1 MKNMKIIITL
11 LLTLF
16 ALSSCVKEP
25 EYSGDELEARSL
37 KAWIKKNRPELV
49 GNYQEKGGYYVDVLS
64 WGDSEA
70 TATSENDFGGKPI
83 MEQDT
88 CWVFYNFTG
97 YDLDGNVCA
106 TRNEVIARM
115 QAAFSDRTHYVPYGN
130 YCGKE
135 EYYAIVEG
143 SYLASRNKIKLSEE
157 YVASR
162 PDICRGT
169 ELMLR
174 KGSKVRLYLSS
185 TIGYG
190 ADGSSAEGGYEGQYS
205 LDSNVPM
212 ILDMEVVRVV
222 KNPSDNELEMVEAVV
237 KKSNEQSEK
246 TAWHQIEN
254 KEGEEGET
262 DGDNDTESST
272 DTEDTEGENK
282 EPKYYEGIYY
292 SNTFTPT
299 DNFAH
304 LQHMRPDVEGL
315 GNPYKDT
322 KRFADMAEFDK
333 KLWKILNEKFADKI
347 AETSDEDAKEIGE
360 DNSAMIW
367 YVGRFLDGFI
377 FDTNIDEVKEL
388 AFDEK
393 DSGGTALSYSVSSN
407 KDEYISAWAYGI
419 PKLRYGRWGAI
430 ITTSGYAYGSTGV
443 AASTSTSG
451 GSYNAGYNALANL
464 YNYYSM
470 MGSAYY
476 NPYSYYNY
484 YNYYGG
490 YNNYY
495 DYEETTSTIETE
507 IAPYTPLIFYVFV
520 EPTETADE

>member
-115 QAAFSDRTHYVPYGN
+115 QASFSDRTHYVPYGN

-174 KGSKVRLYLSS
+174 KGSKGRLYLSS

-190 ADGSSAEGGYEGQYS
+190 TDGSSAEGGYEGQYS

-299 DNFAH
+299 DDFAH

-377 FDTNIDEVKEL
+377 FDTNIDEV
-388 AFDEK
+388 
-393 DSGGTALSYSVSSN
+393 
-407 KDEYISAWAYGI
+407 
-419 PKLRYGRWGAI
+419 
-430 ITTSGYAYGSTGV
+430 
-443 AASTSTSG
+443 
-451 GSYNAGYNALANL
+451 
-464 YNYYSM
+464 
-470 MGSAYY
+470 
-476 NPYSYYNY
+476 
-484 YNYYGG
+484 
-490 YNNYY
+490 
-495 DYEETTSTIETE
+495 
-507 IAPYTPLIFYVFV
+507 
-520 EPTETADE
+520 